1 MIDVTSSEEEGG
13 AVMIP
18 TLWQTD
24 IRILYINY
32 LVLKRLRKYVTLN
45 EIIIPVKLL
54 NDKK

>member
-1 MIDVTSSEEEGG
+1 MSQVRRKREGL